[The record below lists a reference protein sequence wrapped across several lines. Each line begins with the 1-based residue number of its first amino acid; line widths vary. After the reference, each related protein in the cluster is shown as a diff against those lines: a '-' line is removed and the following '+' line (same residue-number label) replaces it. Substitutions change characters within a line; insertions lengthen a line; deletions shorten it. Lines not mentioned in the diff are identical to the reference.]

1 MKTQMTPIGAP
12 WNPRRLFPIL
22 FLLLVGGLPGF
33 AATLTVTSAGDGVG
47 STLRNIVEAS
57 SPGDTIV
64 FAPGLSGQ
72 TILLTNQITLS
83 WNITIDGSTLPD
95 GIQINGNSASRIFEL
110 TNNAIVVLNSLTLT
124 NGYASLGGAI
134 FNNFGSALTLDNS
147 TIAGCSA
154 RYGGAIYND
163 GPLTLNQCTLSGNT
177 AYLIYGGAIEA
188 GGAVALN
195 QSTITGNTVDG
206 AGGEGGGIYIVA
218 SSLTLTNSIVAGN
231 TASVGADILNFQS
244 ILIRA
249 GTNIIQ
255 SSVNTSGGTD
265 SGPAAINAAPRLAPL
280 GNYGGPTQT
289 MPPLFGSPAVDA
301 GSDSLIGGYTTDQRG
316 YPRASGAHVD
326 IGAVEAQYA
335 PANNP
340 PVLMGSTFSALGGAG
355 GTNGFQFAFSNVTNA
370 DFTVLASTNLALPL
384 NEWVPIGN
392 AMQNPP
398 GQYLFTDPGAT
409 NYPQRFYQVVS
420 P

>member
-1 MKTQMTPIGAP
+1 MKTQMTPIGAL

-22 FLLLVGGLPGF
+22 FLLLVAGLPGF

-47 STLRNIVEAS
+47 PPLRTIVETS

-64 FAPGLSGQ
+64 FASSLSGQ

-134 FNNFGSALTLDNS
+134 FNNFGSALTLNNS
-147 TIAGCSA
+147 TIVGCSA

-218 SSLTLTNSIVAGN
+218 SSLRLTNSIVAGN
-231 TASVGADILNFQS
+231 SASTGADILNFQS
-244 ILIRA
+244 TLIRA

-265 SGPAAINAAPRLAPL
+265 SGTAAINADPQLAAL

-289 MPPLFGSPAVDA
+289 MPPLAGSPAIDPV
-301 GSDSLIGGYTTDQRG
+301 GGDTTSVFATDQRG
-316 YPRASGAHVD
+316 LPRVVNGIVD
-326 IGAVEAQYA
+326 VGAVEVQAA
-335 PANNP
+335 ASTPADIT
-340 PVLMGSTFSALGGAG
+340 GAAKLGD
-355 GTNGFQFAFSNVTNA
+355 GTFQFSFSNQTGA
-370 DFTVLASTNLALPL
+370 SFEVLAATNVALPTSNWTTL
-384 NEWVPIGN
+384 GLATEMP
-392 AMQNPP
+392 A
-398 GQYLFTDPGAT
+398 GQFQFTDPGAT
-409 NYPQRFYQVVS
+409 NYPQRFYRVKS